1 MHALGKVWGRL
12 PVSIQALSLQL
23 LVAPVTL
30 LFWVAFSADANN
42 QATLL
47 LILSLVQG
55 FLSAVASAKFSLPKW
70 WWMIQL
76 LFWPLL
82 IMGMHS
88 SRLVALAPIIL
99 VLLLLVFGGVFRH
112 RVPLFLSSR
121 MAVDSLSNLLPAIP
135 GARVVDLG
143 CGTGGLLCALKHK
156 QPSLDVSGIEA
167 APIPWALAWL
177 RCRFS
182 QTRVKLHFGSFWDHD
197 LSEYDVVYAYLSPAP
212 MARLWQKISTE
223 MRDGSLFISNTFE
236 VPDVP
241 PERVVAVH
249 DWNHSELFIWR
260 IRHGKQFR

>member
-1 MHALGKVWGRL
+1 MKAIGEVWDRF
-12 PVSIQALSLQL
+12 PVSIQALLLQL
-23 LVAPVTL
+23 LVAPATL
-30 LFWVAFSADANN
+30 LIWMVFSSDANN
-42 QATLL
+42 QTLWL

-55 FLSAVASAKFSLPKW
+55 FLSAVVSAKCSLPKW

-82 IMGMHS
+82 ILGMHS
-88 SRLVALAPIIL
+88 PKLVALAPIIL

-121 MAVDSLSNLLPAIP
+121 MAVDTLSHLLPAMP
-135 GARVVDLG
+135 GARVMDLG
-143 CGTGGLLCALKHK
+143 CGTGGLLCALKRK

-167 APIPWALAWL
+167 APIPWVLAWL

-182 QTRVKLHFGSFWDHD
+182 QAAVKLHFGSFWDHD

-241 PERVVAVH
+241 AERVITVP
-249 DWNHSELFIWR
+249 DWNDSELFIWQ
-260 IRHGKQFR
+260 IRHGK

>member
-1 MHALGKVWGRL
+1 MTAIGKVWGRL
-12 PVSIQALSLQL
+12 PVSIQALLLQL
-23 LVAPVTL
+23 LVAPATL
-30 LFWVAFSADANN
+30 LAWMVFSSDANN
-42 QATLL
+42 QVVWLM
-47 LILSLVQG
+47 ILSLLQG
-55 FLSAVASAKFSLPKW
+55 FLSAVVSAKFSLPKW

-82 IMGMHS
+82 LLGMNS
-88 SRLVALAPIIL
+88 PRLVALAPIIL
-99 VLLLLVFGGVFRH
+99 VSLLLVFGGVFRH

-121 MAVDSLSNLLPAIP
+121 MAVDTLSNLLPSVP
-135 GARVVDLG
+135 GTRIMDLG

-182 QTRVKLHFGSFWDHD
+182 QAGVKLHFGSFWDHD

-241 PERVVAVH
+241 AERVITVP
-249 DWNHSELFIWR
+249 DWNDSELFIWQ
-260 IRHGKQFR
+260 IRHGK